1 MNQASHRAAVA
12 SGTSFSCWGRA
23 RAARPAPTAVSRA
36 LSLQASA
43 AGTHGWCRVRPVPN
57 SFTASS
63 HWQGTFRSACLTLR
77 VPQVGEFLHQAG
89 AFGLRALNAVGG
101 VRARFSSAQRCL
113 GCSRLSQRRTSCHFS
128 GQNISLCTSNLAL
141 KTLGQK

>member
-12 SGTSFSCWGRA
+12 SETSFSCWGRA
-23 RAARPAPTAVSRA
+23 RAARPAPMAVSRA

-43 AGTHGWCRVRPVPN
+43 AGTHGCCRVRPVPN

-63 HWQGTFRSACLTLR
+63 HWQGTFRSACLTLQ

-89 AFGLRALNAVGG
+89 AFGLRALNARWWCEGSFL
-101 VRARFSSAQRCL
+101 FSPAL
-113 GCSRLSQRRTSCHFS
+113 PWLLPALPKANKLPFLRTKH
-128 GQNISLCTSNLAL
+128 LTMH
-141 KTLGQK
+141 